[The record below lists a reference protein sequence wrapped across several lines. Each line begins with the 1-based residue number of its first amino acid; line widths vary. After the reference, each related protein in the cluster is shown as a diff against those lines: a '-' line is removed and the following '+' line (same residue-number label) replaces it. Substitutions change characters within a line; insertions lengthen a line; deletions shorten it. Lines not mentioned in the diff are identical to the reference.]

1 MTKRLWKLSAILLII
16 LALSACDETLDPFPA
31 QYVYS
36 IQAWKWKCSRHRIV
50 SKDPVTVDGGEMIP
64 WDDCPNV
71 FGFDE
76 KDTGAVFNWIRNA
89 QKKAKER
96 CQ

>member
-1 MTKRLWKLSAILLII
+1 MVLILSG
-16 LALSACDETLDPFPA
+16 CDAALDPFPA

-36 IQAWKWKCSRHRIV
+36 IQPWKWKCSRHKII
-50 SKDPVTVDGGEMIP
+50 SKDPVKVDAGEMIP

-76 KDTGAVFNWIRNA
+76 KDTGPVFNWIRNA
-89 QKKAKER
+89 QEKAKER